1 MNRVPA
7 ASPLDTGAAYV
18 FSGQAS
24 DAFGLSAS
32 VAPKVFLN
40 GLDLDWLID
49 FCAYINIDVE
59 L

>member
-1 MNRVPA
+1 MPA